1 MQPTDTIAMLK
12 ETPFFSTLDEAE
24 LDAVAKC
31 VVATRHG
38 AGQVIIEEGALGEC
52 LYLVRSG
59 SVRVEKERNGKKI
72 RLADLGAGATFGEM
86 SLIDSAPTSATVT
99 ALEVS
104 ELLQIGRLDLNVLL
118 NWNPILASKM
128 WRAFS
133 RMFSER
139 VRDMND
145 RLLAQ

>member
-1 MQPTDTIAMLK
+1 MQPTDTMTMLK
-12 ETPFFSTLDEAE
+12 DTPFFATLDEAE

-31 VVATRHG
+31 VVATSHAPG
-38 AGQVIIEEGALGEC
+38 EVIINEGALGEC
-52 LYLVRSG
+52 LFLVRSG
-59 SVRVEKERNGKKI
+59 SVRVEKDRQGKRI
-72 RLADLGAGATFGEM
+72 RLADLGVGATFGEM

-99 ALEVS
+99 AIEPS

-118 NWNPILASKM
+118 NWNPILAAKM

-139 VRDMND
+139 VRDMNE
-145 RLLAQ
+145 RLLSQ